1 MIKYNSTERI
11 VWLGFSI
18 IGLIFLIVGIFISF
32 NTFNYSNKVDIS
44 GVISRIETRRDSD
57 GDTDHD
63 VYVSYRI
70 NGTSYESRLNGYSSS
85 YYEGKT
91 IEIYYDKDDPN
102 KIGNKSLDL
111 VFLVFPG
118 IGLLFFLIGGTGLL
132 VKAKRGSLAKKL
144 KINGTVVYA
153 TYTETVYNSSYHV
166 NGKSPYNIIC
176 VWDNPADG
184 NKYIFK
190 SDNIWVNPENIIMEK
205 NIQTIPVYIDPNNL
219 KKYYV
224 DVDSILN
231 NVVDLS

>member
-1 MIKYNSTERI
+1 MKKNLKEYII
-11 VWLGFSI
+11 WLIFGLL
-18 IGLIFLIVGIFISF
+18 GLIFLVIGVFISF

-44 GVISRIETRRDSD
+44 GVISRIETKRDSD
-57 GDTDHD
+57 GDTDLD
-63 VYVSYRI
+63 VYVSYRV

-118 IGLLFFLIGGTGLL
+118 IGLIFFLIGGTGLFL
-132 VKAKRGSLAKKL
+132 KAKRGSQTKKL

-153 TYTETVYNSSYHV
+153 TYTETVYNSSYQV
-166 NGKSPYNIIC
+166 NGRSPYNIIC
-176 VWDNPADG
+176 EWNNPTDG

-190 SDNIWVNPENIIMEK
+190 SDNIWVNPENIIKEK
-205 NIQTIPVYIDPNNL
+205 NIETIPVYIDPNNL

-231 NVVDLS
+231 DVVDLS